1 MLYLTEGS
9 AAVMGAV
16 CTADGVNFA
25 LFSAHAER
33 VELCLFDTAGN
44 EQRFTLPGH
53 TRAIW
58 HGHIKG
64 VGVGQHYGYRV
75 YGPWAPADGHR
86 FNPAKLLLDP
96 YCRAL
101 TGPVQVTPAH
111 FDHTLDTAGVMLIS
125 DVDSAPFQP
134 RCIVVADEA
143 APAPMQEVTPLS
155 ASVLY
160 EAHVKGFSRRNGA
173 VPEALRG
180 TYGGLGH
187 EASVRHLQRLGVT
200 AVELLPV
207 HEFVDEPFVA
217 DKGLV
222 NYWGYN
228 SLCFFMPA
236 GRYAI
241 SDGAAEFRAMVTQ
254 LHAAKLEVILDVV
267 YNHSAEGDAYGP
279 TLSFRG
285 IDNRSY
291 YRLNP
296 DNAFDYVNES
306 GCGNTLN
313 VDHPAVLRLVLDS
326 LRYWVANMGV
336 DGFRFDLASS
346 LARTS
351 AGFSDRSAFFNSIH
365 QDPLLANI
373 KLIAEPWDL
382 GWGGY
387 QLGNYPLGWS
397 EWNDQYRDTMRRYWG
412 GEAGLL
418 PDFARF
424 LHGASNLFEAGGRPP
439 QASVNFITSHDGFT
453 LADLVSYEHK
463 HNEANLENNRDG
475 HDANYSFNCGVEGFT
490 DDPQVLRLRRKQQRN
505 LLTTLF
511 LSQGM
516 PMLLAGDEMSRTKA
530 GNNNSYCQDNG
541 LNWLDWQHAD
551 QGMIDFV
558 AELAALRRDYRE
570 FRCERFIH
578 GRAHE
583 HFQGIDEI
591 EWFHAS
597 GQAMQAADWDGQQQ
611 GASVGL
617 MLHGEM
623 LFDDAS
629 ANLVFVF
636 FHASAHPGPIVL
648 PKLDL
653 TGVWQ
658 PVLTSALDALPACG
672 QPQGAEVRLE
682 DQAVYVF
689 RFNGEPA

>member
-1 MLYLTEGS
+1 
-9 AAVMGAV
+9 MGAV
-16 CTADGVNFA
+16 CSTDGVNFA

-33 VELCLFDTAGN
+33 VELCLFDAAGN

-58 HGHIKG
+58 HGHMQGIG
-64 VGVGQHYGYRV
+64 AGQHYAYRV
-75 YGPWAPADGHR
+75 YGPWAPAEGQR

-101 TGPVQVTPAH
+101 TGPVKVTAAH
-111 FDHTLDTAGVMLIS
+111 FDHTLDAAGEMLIS
-125 DVDSAPFQP
+125 NVDSAPFQP
-134 RCIVVADEA
+134 RCIVVAETA
-143 APAPMQEVTPLS
+143 AASPIRLPTPL
-155 ASVLY
+155 AATVLY
-160 EAHVKGFSRRNGA
+160 EAHVKGFSRRNSA
-173 VPEALRG
+173 VPEVLRG

-187 EASVRHLQRLGVT
+187 EASVRHLQRLGIT

-228 SLCFFMPA
+228 SLGFFMPA

-241 SDGAAEFRAMVTQ
+241 NDGAAEFRAMVTQ
-254 LHAAKLEVILDVV
+254 LHAAELEVILDVV
-267 YNHSAEGDAYGP
+267 YNHSAEGDTYGP

-296 DNAFDYVNES
+296 DNAAEYVNES

-313 VDHPAVLRLVLDS
+313 IDHPAVLRLVLDS

-336 DGFRFDLASS
+336 DGFRFDLATS

-351 AGFSDRSAFFNSIH
+351 GGFSTRSAFFSSIH
-365 QDPLLANI
+365 QDPLLADI

-387 QLGNYPLGWS
+387 QLGNFPQGWS

-412 GEAGLL
+412 GEPGLL
-418 PDFARF
+418 PEFARF

-490 DDPQVLRLRRKQQRN
+490 DDPRVLRLRRKQQRN

-511 LSQGM
+511 LSQGI
-516 PMLLAGDEMSRTKA
+516 PMLLAGDEMAATKA
-530 GNNNSYCQDNG
+530 GNNNSYCQDNAI
-541 LNWLDWQHAD
+541 NWLDWQQAD
-551 QGMIDFV
+551 EDLISFV
-558 AELAALRRDYRE
+558 AALAALRRSYRE

-583 HFQGIDEI
+583 HFRGIDEI

-597 GQAMQAADWDGQQQ
+597 GKAMQAADWDDQQ
-611 GASVGL
+611 GACVGL

-623 LFDDAS
+623 LFDDAN
-629 ANLVFVF
+629 ANLVYVF
-636 FHASAHPGPIVL
+636 FHASGKSGNMIL
-648 PKLDL
+648 PKLHL
-653 TGVWQ
+653 HGSWQ
-658 PVLTSALDALPACG
+658 PVLTSALIALPPCSLS
-672 QPQGAEVRLE
+672 QGAEIDLE

-689 RFNGEPA
+689 RFNGATL